1 MKKILLV
8 IEREFLTRVRKK
20 SFIIMTLL
28 TPILFAALMIV
39 PALIATMED
48 TNERHIAVIDDT
60 GIFEGKIPETE
71 YLKFS
76 FLPDVEVDDLKDSFQ
91 ESNYYAVLYIG
102 KMVATSPDAV
112 IMYSDKQP
120 SIDIT
125 SHISSAIKTEIESQ
139 KLLSYDIENL
149 DEILK
154 NIKTSIRVRTIKWG
168 KDGEAKESSAQLAF
182 GLAYILSFIVYIL
195 IFLFGTQ
202 VMRGVIEEKSSRI
215 VEVIVSSLK
224 PFQLMM
230 GKILGIAAVSL
241 VQIILWVI
249 LTFGLVTVAGSL
261 LLDKPE
267 SVSAN
272 KEMVTNMMETS
283 GVAEQVPDSVASESF
298 MGEMMNALSN
308 INFGLIIGGF
318 IFFFLGGYLL
328 YAAMFAAV
336 GSAVD
341 NEADTQQLVM
351 PITIPLILAIVVMI
365 SGLKTPDGTIAF
377 WFSMIP
383 FTSPIIMIT
392 RLPYGVPAWE
402 LILSGLILIISF
414 VVMTWIAAKIYR
426 TGILLYGKKHSWG
439 DMWKWIRYKN

>member
-1 MKKILLV
+1 MNKILLV
-8 IEREFLTRVRKK
+8 LEREFLTRVKKK
-20 SFIIMTLL
+20 SFIIMTIL

-39 PALIATMED
+39 PALIATMDD
-48 TNERHIAVIDDT
+48 TDEKHIAVIDDA

-71 YLKFS
+71 YLKFT
-76 FLPDVEVDDLKDSFQ
+76 FLPNIKVDDIKETFD
-91 ESNYYAVLYIG
+91 ESNYYAVLLIG
-102 KMVATSPDAV
+102 KMVASSPDAV
-112 IMYSDKQP
+112 VLYSDKQP

-125 SHISSAIKTEIESQ
+125 SHISRSLKNEIESQ

-149 DEILK
+149 DEILN

-168 KDGEAKESSAQLAF
+168 KDGEAKESSTELAM
-182 GLAYILSFIVYIL
+182 GLAYILSFIVYML

-215 VEVIVSSLK
+215 VEVIISSVK

-230 GKILGIAAVSL
+230 GKILGIAAVSI

-249 LTFGLVTVAGSL
+249 LTFGLVTVASSL

-267 SVSAN
+267 SISN
-272 KEMVTNMMETS
+272 QDMITNVMDAS
-283 GVAEQVPDSVASESF
+283 GTAQQVPDSITSDNGFA
-298 MGEMMNALSN
+298 GEMMNALSN
-308 INFGLIIGGF
+308 INFTLIIGGF

-351 PITIPLILAIVVMI
+351 PITIPLILAIIVMV
-365 SGLKTPDGTIAF
+365 SGLRSPDGNISF

-383 FTSPIIMIT
+383 FTSPIVMIT
-392 RLPYGVPAWE
+392 RLPYGVPTWE
-402 LILSGLILIISF
+402 LILSGSLLIITF
-414 VVMTWIAAKIYR
+414 IIMTWLAAKIYR
-426 TGILLYGKKHSWG
+426 TGILLYGKKHSWAE
-439 DMWKWIRYKN
+439 MWKWIRFN

>member
-1 MKKILLV
+1 
-8 IEREFLTRVRKK
+8 
-20 SFIIMTLL
+20 MTVL
-28 TPILFAALMIV
+28 TPILFAGLMVV

-48 TNERHIAVIDDT
+48 TNERHIAVVDDT

-76 FLPDVEVDDLKDSFQ
+76 FLEDVDVDDLKETFH

-112 IMYSDKQP
+112 VLYSNKQP

-125 SHISSAIKTEIESQ
+125 SHISSALKNEIESQ
-139 KLLSYDIENL
+139 KLLAYDIENL
-149 DEILK
+149 DEILSS
-154 NIKTSIRVRTIKWG
+154 IKTSVRVRTVKWT
-168 KDGEAKESSAQLAF
+168 KDGEAKESSTELAM
-182 GLAYILSFIVYIL
+182 GMAYILSFLVYML

-215 VEVIVSSLK
+215 VEVIVSSVK

-241 VQIILWVI
+241 VQIVLWIV
-249 LTFGLVTVAGSL
+249 LTFGLVTAASTL
-261 LLDKPE
+261 LLSSGSDKMSQE
-267 SVSAN
+267 T
-272 KEMVTNMMETS
+272 VTSLMEQQGAS
-283 GVAEQVPDSVASESF
+283 QVMPAEVADNSF
-298 MGEMMNALSN
+298 VNELMTALSN
-308 INFGLIIGGF
+308 VNFVLIIGGF
-318 IFFFLGGYLL
+318 IFFFIGGYLL

-351 PITIPLILAIVVMI
+351 PITIPLILAIIVMV
-365 SGLKTPDGTIAF
+365 SGLRSPDGSISF

-383 FTSPIIMIT
+383 FTSPIVMIT
-392 RLPYGVPAWE
+392 RLPYGVPTWE
-402 LILSGLILIISF
+402 LILSGSLLIVTFIAI
-414 VVMTWIAAKIYR
+414 TWLAGKIYR
-426 TGILLYGKKHSWG
+426 TGILLYGKKHTWAE
-439 DMWKWIRYKN
+439 MWKWIRYSS

>member
-1 MKKILLV
+1 MFLV
-8 IEREFLTRVRKK
+8 LEREFLTRVKKK
-20 SFIIMTLL
+20 SFIIMTIL

-39 PALIATMED
+39 PMVLATMKD
-48 TNERHIAVIDDT
+48 TDEKHIAVIDDS

-71 YLKFS
+71 YLKFT
-76 FLPDVEVDDLKDSFQ
+76 FLEGVEVDDLKGSFN

-102 KMVATSPDAV
+102 KMIASSPDAV
-112 IMYSDKQP
+112 VLYSDKQP

-125 SHISSAIKTEIESQ
+125 SHISSALKTEIESQ
-139 KLLSYDIENL
+139 KLLSYNIENL
-149 DEILK
+149 DEILN

-168 KDGEAKESSAQLAF
+168 KDGEAKESSTEIAM
-182 GLAYILSFIVYIL
+182 GLAYILSFIVYML

-215 VEVIVSSLK
+215 IEVIVSSVK

-230 GKILGIAAVSL
+230 GKILGIAAVSF
-241 VQIILWVI
+241 VQIILWGVI
-249 LTFGLVTVAGSL
+249 TFGLVTVASSF
-261 LLDKPE
+261 LLDKPDATTDSKDMISNVME
-267 SVSAN
+267 S
-272 KEMVTNMMETS
+272 S
-283 GVAEQVPDSVASESF
+283 GVAQQVPDSIASQGF
-298 MGEMMNALSN
+298 ADEMMGALSN
-308 INFGLIIGGF
+308 VNFGLIIGGF

-341 NEADTQQLVM
+341 NEADTQQLVL
-351 PITIPLILAIVVMI
+351 PITAPLMLAIIVMI
-365 SGLKTPDGTIAF
+365 SGLKSPDGSLTF

-402 LILSGLILIISF
+402 LILSGAILIVSF
-414 VVMTWIAAKIYR
+414 VVMTWLAGKIYR
-426 TGILLYGKKHSWG
+426 TGILLYGKKHSWAE
-439 DMWKWIRYKN
+439 MWKWIRYSS

>member
-8 IEREFLTRVRKK
+8 VEREFLTRVRKK
-20 SFIIMTLL
+20 SFIIMTVL

-76 FLPDVEVDDLKDSFQ
+76 FLTDVEVDDLKDTFE

-112 IMYSDKQP
+112 VLYSDKQP

-168 KDGEAKESSAQLAF
+168 KGGEAKESSTELAM
-182 GLAYILSFIVYIL
+182 GLAYILSFIIYML
-195 IFLFGTQ
+195 IFLFGSQ

-215 VEVIVSSLK
+215 VEVIVSSIK

-230 GKILGIAAVSL
+230 GKILGIAAVSF

-267 SVSAN
+267 SISAN

-283 GVAEQVPDSVASESF
+283 GAAEQIPDSIASESF

-351 PITIPLILAIVVMI
+351 PITIQLILAIVVMI
-365 SGLKTPDGTIAF
+365 SGLKSPDGAIAF

-402 LILSGLILIISF
+402 LILSGAILIISF
-414 VVMTWIAAKIYR
+414 VLMTWLAAKIYR